1 MALFFITTFVL
12 VLSYSVFSIHKLNK
26 SIITVAIDDEKSD
39 VRAKLLEHI
48 NELYSFYSHGIIP
61 VLSFNIISLLLV
73 YFVDKSFFLPFIYGA
88 LISLLFVFFDTFLNY
103 ILSLYFYP
111 HIISDQNHKEMKNSF
126 VLFKGLIS
134 ISLTYII
141 FVLFSRFLDKIDY
154 VVAYAGVCFSAFSV
168 YISSLKYKKINYFL
182 NLSYFSFIFV
192 LSLLIFNKFGYF
204 QYLKT
209 LTALFF
215 IYYIS
220 KTINS
225 ISGFR
230 FGFIKSEKIADIFV
244 FFISYFLF
252 SLFVFLNQYQNMYLF
267 FAHIF
272 YFFIFYFVL
281 RVNLVGFNKIF
292 LILLIVFLTKT
303 ISGLSLKMIDGFAPE
318 NIYFFLLFSVL
329 AVLFDYLKEA
339 EFLDLVD
346 FNKNFMK
353 GKWDKTLD
361 INNLKIPF
369 VVNILFFY
377 LVFSYMYNLMNAY
390 YGYLDNFDFLVL
402 IISVSAFYFYESFS
416 DKLLFSIEKPG
427 LNFIYNISVLI
438 FVFSFMIVLISYSVK
453 IGFINLYGSY
463 LIFAF
468 LAAVLSKKYYS
479 YLISVFYLSLF
490 YILSYVRG

>member
-1 MALFFITTFVL
+1 
-12 VLSYSVFSIHKLNK
+12 
-26 SIITVAIDDEKSD
+26 
-39 VRAKLLEHI
+39 LLEHI
-48 NELYSFYSHGIIP
+48 NELYSFYSQGIIP
-61 VLSFNIISLLLV
+61 VLFFNIISLLLV
-73 YFVDKSFFLPFIYGA
+73 YFIDKSFFLPFIYGA
-88 LISLLFVFFDTFLNY
+88 LIFLLFVFLDVFLNY

-111 HIISDQNHKEMKNSF
+111 HIISDQKHKEMKNSF
-126 VLFKGLIS
+126 VLLKGLVL
-134 ISLTYII
+134 ISLTYIL
-141 FVLFSRFLDKIDY
+141 FVLFSRFLNKMDY
-154 VVAYAGVCFSAFSV
+154 IVAYAGVCFSALSV
-168 YISSLKYKKINYFL
+168 YISSLKYRKINYFF
-182 NLSYFSFIFV
+182 NLSCFSFIFV
-192 LSLLIFNKFGYF
+192 LSLLLFMRFGYLK
-204 QYLKT
+204 YLET

-215 IYYIS
+215 VYYIA
-220 KTINS
+220 KTVNS
-225 ISGFR
+225 ISGLKV
-230 FGFIKSEKIADIFV
+230 GFIKSEKISEIFV

-281 RVNLVGFNKIF
+281 RVNLIGFSKIF
-292 LILLIVFLTKT
+292 LVLLIVFLTKT
-303 ISGLSLKMIDGFAPE
+303 ISGLSLKMIDGFTSE
-318 NIYFFLLFSVL
+318 NIYFFLLFSIL

-339 EFLDLVD
+339 EFSDLVD

-369 VVNILFFY
+369 VVNVLFFY

-390 YGYLDNFDFLVL
+390 YGYSDNFDFLVL

-416 DKLLFSIEKPG
+416 DKLLFSIEKSG

-438 FVFSFMIVLISYSVK
+438 FVFSFIIVLISYSVK
-453 IGFINLYGSY
+453 IGFTNLYGSY

-468 LAAVLSKKYYS
+468 LAAILSKKYYS